1 MRWDHVSCR
10 RSKQLKYN
18 YNINVS
24 QNTNLCWDES
34 DECEIFLQS
43 YWSVIFNVSYILY
56 IVVETD
62 MSQNQDLWS
71 SSWRIV

>member
-34 DECEIFLQS
+34 DECKIILQS
-43 YWSVIFNVSYILY
+43 HWSVIFNVSYILY